1 VGRGTVARVMSG
13 RFGSHFRAV
22 FLASLLQELSF
33 SLMLHFPGYAE
44 QLGAT
49 ESRIGLLYSSAAV
62 AALVG
67 RPAFGRVLDLVA
79 RRSVLLVTGLANAI
93 VLFGLIT
100 TDEWGPQ
107 LWGLFLVQRILQIFL
122 FTAMLTVAADL
133 LPAESRTRGL
143 ALFGLSG
150 LVPIA
155 VGGAL
160 GGFVVET
167 FDFDVLF
174 LLAGA
179 CAVGSWLL
187 VWRLPMLVDHGERPR
202 RGFWAAL
209 AQPDLLPLWL
219 VTFCFALGLEAI
231 FAFLAVFVEAEDVG
245 SAGVFFALYGGT
257 GVVTRLAGRGLYE
270 RVAPRPFVTAALFG
284 YAAGL
289 SILATGTSAGLAI
302 AAVVCG
308 VAHGAVFPMLSS
320 QVVARARSAERG
332 SAMATFTAL
341 FDIALLVG
349 APAAGFMI
357 EARGYGPSFLS
368 LAAVQ
373 AVGAVVYAAWD
384 RKPVAPPTS
393 VPSAP

>member
-1 VGRGTVARVMSG
+1 MSG
-13 RFGSHFRAV
+13 RFGSHFRTV

-44 QLGAT
+44 ELGAT
-49 ESRIGLLYSSAAV
+49 EKRIGLLYSSAAI

-67 RPAFGRVLDLVA
+67 RPAFGRLLDLVA
-79 RRSVLLVTGLANAI
+79 RRSVLLATGLGNAV
-93 VLFGLIT
+93 VLALLAL
-100 TDEWGPQ
+100 TDDWGPQ

-133 LPAESRTRGL
+133 LPVESRTRGL

-160 GGFVVET
+160 GDLVVELSG
-167 FDFDVLF
+167 FDLLF
-174 LLAGA
+174 LAAAG
-179 CAVGSWLL
+179 CAAASWVL
-187 VWRLPMLVDHGERPR
+187 VWRLPPLVEQHGERPR

-209 AQPDLLPLWL
+209 SQQDLLPIWL

-231 FAFLAVFVEAEDVG
+231 FAFLRVYVEKEGVG
-245 SAGVFFALYGGT
+245 STGVFFAVYGLT
-257 GVVTRLAGRGLYE
+257 GAATRLAGRGLYD
-270 RVAPRPFVTAALFG
+270 RVTPRPFVTTALVA
-284 YAAGL
+284 YASGL
-289 SILATGTSAGLAI
+289 GLLATGTAAGLVA

-308 VAHGAVFPMLSS
+308 AAHGAVFPMLSS

-349 APAAGFMI
+349 APAAGWLI
-357 EARGYGPSFLS
+357 EERGYGTSFLA

-373 AVGAVVYAAWD
+373 LVGAVAYASWD
-384 RKPVAPPTS
+384 RSPAPRPPTS